1 MKKEGFN
8 IESLI
13 KILDKNK
20 LTELDYQDSKLKIT
34 IKKPA
39 EAVENIVTQEKKK
52 VSVEKTPKVKDEIIE
67 ILSDSIGRFFYKD
80 NSGNSIVSVGDTI
93 KVGQDIGYISTI
105 GVKNIVKSTVAGE
118 IVEIAI
124 DNGGIADYGKVLL
137 KVKTRS
143 N

>member
-1 MKKEGFN
+1 MKKEEFN

-13 KILDKNK
+13 KVLDKNK
-20 LTELDYQDSKLKIT
+20 LTELEYKDSKLKIV

-39 EAVENIVTQEKKK
+39 EVIIPQEPVEKKK
-52 VSVEKTPKVKDEIIE
+52 AVSPKKEMTKDEIKE
-67 ILSDSIGRFFYKD
+67 ITSSLIGRFFYMD
-80 NSGNSIVSVGDTI
+80 NFGNSIVKVGDTI

-118 IVEIAI
+118 VVEIPME
-124 DNGGIADYGKVLL
+124 NGGVADYGRVLL

-143 N
+143 K

>member
-20 LTELDYQDSKLKIT
+20 LTELDYQGSKLKIT

-80 NSGNSIVSVGDTI
+80 NSENSIVSVGDTI

>member
-20 LTELDYQDSKLKIT
+20 LTELDYQGSKLKIT